1 MPPDTSSKHLVRT
14 QVAPSAVSS
23 LLPARCS
30 RCLHILLCPRL
41 FHSSTKKFSSRSRS
55 LRRSSVRVCARYDP
69 GSTNPQT
76 SYSSPIPANLRSAVH
91 AVPFNQQLLIVLCI
105 PAAALGLPFIL
116 SHPLTCIVLPLVV
129 YFTPGMQEVVKPLL
143 SALLQLIL
151 SGLRPSGS
159 AKSGA
164 FPWQQANHSPYAS
177 PPIDVEYQA
186 LPGEVSD
193 AAYSQAQSQ
202 ASTSSGTKYTR
213 QAHPSTSYESSQA
226 YDAGRQRVPLKR
238 QFSTESVD
246 AMQQRRKVSITPS
259 HRQSRHNGRIVRQA
273 APGQVGV
280 NIGSE
285 DSAVTEPNSNLVRA
299 LLGVFPFLRHWGGF
313 L

>member
-1 MPPDTSSKHLVRT
+1 MPGTSSNHL
-14 QVAPSAVSS
+14 
-23 LLPARCS
+23 LL
-30 RCLHILLCPRL
+30 
-41 FHSSTKKFSSRSRS
+41 
-55 LRRSSVRVCARYDP
+55 V
-69 GSTNPQT
+69 
-76 SYSSPIPANLRSAVH
+76 
-91 AVPFNQQLLIVLCI
+91 VLCI

-116 SHPLTCIVLPLVV
+116 SHPVTCIGLPLVV
-129 YFTPGMQEVVKPLL
+129 YFTPGLQEVVKPLL

-159 AKSGA
+159 PKSGA

-186 LPGEVSD
+186 LPGEVFD
-193 AAYSQAQSQ
+193 PAYSQAQSQ
-202 ASTSSGTKYTR
+202 ASTSSGTNCTR
-213 QAHPSTSYESSQA
+213 QAQPSTSYESSQA
-226 YDAGRQRVPLKR
+226 YSAGRQRVPLKR
-238 QFSTESVD
+238 HSYTEPAD
-246 AMQQRRKVSITPS
+246 AMQQHRRRVSITPS

-285 DSAVTEPNSNLVRA
+285 SSVVAEPNSNLVRA

>member
-1 MPPDTSSKHLVRT
+1 MPGTTD
-14 QVAPSAVSS
+14 
-23 LLPARCS
+23 
-30 RCLHILLCPRL
+30 PR
-41 FHSSTKKFSSRSRS
+41 
-55 LRRSSVRVCARYDP
+55 
-69 GSTNPQT
+69 T
-76 SYSSPIPANLRSAVH
+76 SYSSPIPVDLRSAVH
-91 AVPFNQQLLIVLCI
+91 AVSFNQQLLIVLCI

-129 YFTPGMQEVVKPLL
+129 YFTPGLQEMVKPLL

-159 AKSGA
+159 PKSSA
-164 FPWQQANHSPYAS
+164 FPWQQANRSPYAS

-186 LPGEVSD
+186 LPGEISD
-193 AAYSQAQSQ
+193 AAYRQ
-202 ASTSSGTKYTR
+202 ASISSGTNYTR
-213 QAHPSTSYESSQA
+213 QAQPSTSYESSQA
-226 YDAGRQRVPLKR
+226 YSAGRQRVPLKR
-238 QFSTESVD
+238 QSSTEPAYAV
-246 AMQQRRKVSITPS
+246 QQRRRVSITPS
-259 HRQSRHNGRIVRQA
+259 HRQGRHNGRIVRQA

-285 DSAVTEPNSNLVRA
+285 SSVVTEPSSNLVRA

>member
-1 MPPDTSSKHLVRT
+1 M
-14 QVAPSAVSS
+14 
-23 LLPARCS
+23 
-30 RCLHILLCPRL
+30 
-41 FHSSTKKFSSRSRS
+41 
-55 LRRSSVRVCARYDP
+55 
-69 GSTNPQT
+69 
-76 SYSSPIPANLRSAVH
+76 
-91 AVPFNQQLLIVLCI
+91 
-105 PAAALGLPFIL
+105 
-116 SHPLTCIVLPLVV
+116 
-129 YFTPGMQEVVKPLL
+129 
-143 SALLQLIL
+143 
-151 SGLRPSGS
+151 
-159 AKSGA
+159 
-164 FPWQQANHSPYAS
+164 QANHSPYAS

-186 LPGEVSD
+186 LSGEVSD